1 MDLEM
6 GECILNFNTYILGG
20 VCGSRIHQMIF
31 YGKEAKLEIYIR
43 LPFDIIRYGWINREN
58 PFKPR

>member
-1 MDLEM
+1 M

-43 LPFDIIRYGWINREN
+43 LAFDIIRYGWINREN